1 MTTIIE
7 MKALIGLMYYR
18 GLYGQNNHR
27 LDMLFSERHGAP
39 VFSATMS
46 RMRFQFILAH
56 LCFDDYRSRDRR
68 WPNDRFVAIREF
80 FEQCNINFAK
90 ALVPEDYLSLDE
102 TLYPMRNQI
111 SFKQYNPNKSAKYGM
126 LFKSINSGR
135 YPYTHQSVVDAGKP
149 EGEPDEYYISG
160 TFNYITRLVDKLSA
174 YQNLGGR
181 NISMDR
187 LYSSFQ
193 IADWLLQKNIT
204 MIGTFQ
210 ANRVGIPPE
219 IKKMEHRE
227 VNSYEVYWKDDGK
240 CNISSYVV
248 KTSKGKKNVLLLSTV
263 EPLLGVTKDDKRK
276 PGLYK
281 VYDFTKGGTDIIDQ
295 KMGSYTTKSKTRK
308 WPKVAFAYLVD
319 TIRVNAST
327 VYALANKMDPKKV
340 ASFDFGVKLAEALI
354 KPYVSIRSTSGL
366 SKSVQH

>member
-1 MTTIIE
+1 MYTNKRIEEIIQGIIDKDGKMYAQIKVTTIIE
-7 MKALIGLMYYR
+7 MKAFIGLMYYR

-27 LDMLFSERHGAP
+27 LDMLFSEHGAP

-56 LCFDDYRSRDRR
+56 LCFDDYLSRDRR
-68 WPNDRFVAIREF
+68 WPNDRFVAIREL

-111 SFKQYNPNKSAKYGM
+111 SFMQYNPDKPAKYGM

-135 YPYTHQSVVDAGKP
+135 YPYIHQSVVYAGKP

-160 TFNYITRLVDKLSA
+160 TFNYITRLVDKLCA

-193 IADWLLQKNIT
+193 IADWLLQ
-204 MIGTFQ
+204 
-210 ANRVGIPPE
+210 
-219 IKKMEHRE
+219 
-227 VNSYEVYWKDDGK
+227 
-240 CNISSYVV
+240 
-248 KTSKGKKNVLLLSTV
+248 
-263 EPLLGVTKDDKRK
+263 
-276 PGLYK
+276 
-281 VYDFTKGGTDIIDQ
+281 
-295 KMGSYTTKSKTRK
+295 
-308 WPKVAFAYLVD
+308 
-319 TIRVNAST
+319 
-327 VYALANKMDPKKV
+327 
-340 ASFDFGVKLAEALI
+340 
-354 KPYVSIRSTSGL
+354 
-366 SKSVQH
+366 